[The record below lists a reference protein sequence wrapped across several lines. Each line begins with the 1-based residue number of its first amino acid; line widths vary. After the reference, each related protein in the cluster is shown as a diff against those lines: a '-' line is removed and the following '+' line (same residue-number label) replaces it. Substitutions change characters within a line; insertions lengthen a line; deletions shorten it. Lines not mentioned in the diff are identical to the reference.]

1 VTLALGCI
9 ADDYTGASDLANTL
23 TRCGLR
29 TVQTIGVPS
38 DDLALPDVDAVV
50 VSLKSRSIEA
60 GLAVSRSRAA
70 EKWLRG
76 RGADHVLF
84 KICSTFDSTDA
95 GNIGPVMDALRADS
109 GDTMV
114 LVTPAFPETGR
125 TVYMGNLFVGSVPLN
140 ESPLKDHPL
149 NPMHD
154 SNLVRV
160 LARQSKTKVALVALA
175 DIARGPDAVRARLAD
190 LSGKGFGAVIADAVF
205 ERDLETI
212 GTVALD
218 HRLSVGA
225 SGLGLGLARALVG
238 SRKINA
244 NAPDAAADA
253 AVGGPAACLAGSCS
267 QATLQQIASAEKVM
281 PVLHLD
287 PDRVVAGK
295 EEARRALA
303 WARVRLGEGPI
314 LIASSST
321 PDQVAALQA
330 RHGRDAAGQA
340 IEQAMADIAEGL
352 VVQSGVRR
360 LVVAGGETSG
370 AVVDRL
376 AIPGFLVGAEIAA
389 GVPVLRAVGAK
400 DGDMLLALKSG
411 NFGGPEFFTDA
422 LKLMR

>member
-1 VTLALGCI
+1 VSLKLGCI

-23 TRCGLR
+23 TRAGLR

-38 DDLALPDVDAVV
+38 DDLALPEVDAVV

-60 GLAVSRSRAA
+60 SMAVERSRAA

-76 RGADHVLF
+76 RGASHVLF
-84 KICSTFDSTDA
+84 KVCSTFDSTDE

-109 GDTMV
+109 GDEIV

-125 TVYMGNLFVGSVPLN
+125 TVYQGNLFVGAVPLN

-160 LARQSKTKVALVALA
+160 LARQSRTRIGLVDLA
-175 DIARGPDAVRARLAD
+175 TVTRGPEAVRAKLTDLA
-190 LSGKGFGAVIADAVF
+190 GKGVGAAIIDAVF
-205 ERDLETI
+205 DLDLETI
-212 GTVALD
+212 GAVAVK
-218 HRLSVGA
+218 HKVSVGA
-225 SGLGLGLARALVG
+225 SGMGLGLARALASG
-238 SRKINA
+238 KA
-244 NAPDAAADA
+244 AAPDIASEP
-253 AVGGPAACLAGSCS
+253 VGGPAACLAGSCS
-267 QATLQQIASAEKVM
+267 QATLGQIANAEKIM

-287 PDRVVAGK
+287 PDQVIKGK
-295 EEARRALA
+295 DEARRALA
-303 WARVRLGEGPI
+303 WARERLDSGPV
-314 LIASSST
+314 LIVSSST
-321 PDQVAALQA
+321 PDDVAALQA
-330 RHGRDAAGQA
+330 RHGRDLAGHA

-352 VVQSGVRR
+352 VQSGVHR

-376 AIPGFLVGAEIAA
+376 KIPGFLVGAEIAA

-400 DGDMLLALKSG
+400 EGAMLLALKSG
-411 NFGGPEFFTDA
+411 NFGGPEFFSDA
-422 LKLMR
+422 LGLMR